1 MFMAQLIS
9 PEKQWAIFRALSQ
22 VVTANWNW
30 GGLVLKFYFRVIY
43 TFYAT
48 SSLGFI
54 SFIRHGIFKEINKR
68 K

>member
-30 GGLVLKFYFRVIY
+30 GDLVLKFYFGVTS
-43 TFYAT
+43 TFYVT
-48 SSLGFI
+48 SFLGFTY
-54 SFIRHGIFKEINKR
+54 FI
-68 K
+68 